1 MPAAMVTPPQS
12 AVTAA
17 PVVNSVVAPKGAGPL
32 QNASSNAATGA
43 ASGARG
49 ESGVTS
55 NDVAGTGSATG
66 AAQLAPLNLNL
77 PRLQPS
83 NPYRPSMTLPQRSL
97 SEMANEQ
104 LRRKPRDPF
113 AEAVNAA
120 GHIDCVKERPP
131 GPLQGLLAIV
141 PLLQLAAEEKCKK

>member
-1 MPAAMVTPPQS
+1 MPAATVTPQQS
-12 AVTAA
+12 AVMAV
-17 PVVNSVVAPKGAGPL
+17 PGVNSAVAPKGAGPL
-32 QNASSNAATGA
+32 QNATSNAVTGA

-49 ESGVTS
+49 ESGVAN
-55 NDVAGTGSATG
+55 NDVVGTGSATG
-66 AAQLAPLNLNL
+66 ASQPAPLNLNL